1 MQSVELLSQIV
12 IDILKELSAQK
23 RTLTAATLKEAFSEK
38 KEVLSLLS
46 HVPGDPMS
54 EHGNEMATP
63 QRQLRRVELKR
74 VEDSTPSGIE
84 IPPKLRNAFLKI
96 IDGVAPIVKGEYK
109 KQFRQLEKRISDC
122 ESLESLAI
130 VGGELDSMLSSL
142 INNTVAMISISND
155 FLVELSK

>member
-84 IPPKLRNAFLKI
+84 PR
-96 IDGVAPIVKGEYK
+96 
-109 KQFRQLEKRISDC
+109 
-122 ESLESLAI
+122 
-130 VGGELDSMLSSL
+130 
-142 INNTVAMISISND
+142 
-155 FLVELSK
+155 